1 MFRIRHCN
9 SYFLVIVCLQLCSVN
24 VLVNNSNPIE
34 NQLKQHREMIMD
46 KERPFSASHKVKRS
60 IFFDRFTFHERRFK
74 YRPDQLGKNGQEAE
88 RARKAKQVEEEKREK
103 IYREYLVNRVQSSS
117 LRDFFTLRY

>member
-34 NQLKQHREMIMD
+34 NQLKQYQEMIMD
-46 KERPFSASHKVKRS
+46 RERPFLESRKTKRGLL
-60 IFFDRFTFHERRFK
+60 IDRITFHERRFK
-74 YRPDQLGKNGQEAE
+74 YWPDQSRKNKPDADREL
-88 RARKAKQVEEEKREK
+88 KAKKMEKGAEK
-103 IYREYLVNRVQSSS
+103 KKEFEKMKNRSATSH
-117 LRDFFTLRY
+117 